1 MEDESGLVLLTLLRE
16 WIAEQVSICEDVLLL
31 DLVYKMLLNG

>member
-1 MEDESGLVLLTLLRE
+1 MEDDGGLIFMPLLRE
-16 WIAEQVSICEDVLLL
+16 WIVEQVSICEDVLLL

>member
-1 MEDESGLVLLTLLRE
+1 MEDDGGLAVLSLLRE
-16 WIAEQVSICEDVLLL
+16 WIVEQVNICGDVGLL

>member
-1 MEDESGLVLLTLLRE
+1 MEDDGGLAVLSLLRE
-16 WIAEQVSICEDVLLL
+16 WVVEQVTLCEDVLLL

>member
-1 MEDESGLVLLTLLRE
+1 MEDDGGLTLVSLLRE
-16 WIAEQVSICEDVLLL
+16 WIGEQVSICEDVLLL

>member
-1 MEDESGLVLLTLLRE
+1 MEDDGELGLLPLLKE
-16 WIAEQVSICEDVLLL
+16 WIWEQVSICEDVLLL

>member
-1 MEDESGLVLLTLLRE
+1 MEDDGERGLLSLLRE
-16 WIAEQVSICEDVLLL
+16 WIGEQVSICEDVWLL

>member
-1 MEDESGLVLLTLLRE
+1 MEDEAALILLSLLRE
-16 WIAEQVSICEDVLLL
+16 WIVEQVSICEDVLLL

>member
-1 MEDESGLVLLTLLRE
+1 MEDDGGLAVLSLLRD
-16 WIAEQVSICEDVLLL
+16 WVVEQVNLCEDVLLL